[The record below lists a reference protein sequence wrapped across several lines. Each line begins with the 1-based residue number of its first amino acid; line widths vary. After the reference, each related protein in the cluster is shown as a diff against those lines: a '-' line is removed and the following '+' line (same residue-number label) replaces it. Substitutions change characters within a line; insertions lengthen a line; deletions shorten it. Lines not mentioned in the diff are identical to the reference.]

1 MQLNKILTNV
11 ELAKL
16 ENFEFRR
23 DYPQKLRMRNS
34 FFVKMFENILNY
46 KIIPIGRKLRPDG
59 NPIIVWLTAV
69 QHGETI
75 IKYQWYYFTKQETL
89 EDLGIP

>member
-1 MQLNKILTNV
+1 
-11 ELAKL
+11 
-16 ENFEFRR
+16 
-23 DYPQKLRMRNS
+23 MRNS